1 VGSSREAT
9 KIYFRW
15 FFNWWSYNKTLWTPE
30 EVEII
35 TDNFVKP
42 GNVEGGFS
50 WYRANLSPG
59 LDHSG
64 PVLEKRQQR
73 KETRLTRPRPPILPT
88 AAEAI
93 AQLRR
98 SIEQLRA
105 ERDATTLA
113 INLKLRELT
122 VARWEM
128 AVHLRSRGYSLRQL
142 AKLFGVSPERI
153 RQITLKPAPMSPQPK
168 SMRTAKT
175 KTCVD
180 CGVVISPTSE
190 RPG

>member
-1 VGSSREAT
+1 M
-9 KIYFRW
+9 
-15 FFNWWSYNKTLWTPE
+15 
-30 EVEII
+30 
-35 TDNFVKP
+35 
-42 GNVEGGFS
+42 
-50 WYRANLSPG
+50 
-59 LDHSG
+59 
-64 PVLEKRQQR
+64 
-73 KETRLTRPRPPILPT
+73 TRPRPPILPT

-93 AQLRR
+93 AQLRQ

-105 ERDATTLA
+105 ERDATALA

-122 VARWEM
+122 VARREM

-142 AKLFGVSPERI
+142 AKVFGVSPERI

-180 CGVVISPTSE
+180 CSVVISPTSE
-190 RPG
+190 RCRPCSQARIARRIHAWHAGGGKGWPPQYWEPEQAQEQATLG